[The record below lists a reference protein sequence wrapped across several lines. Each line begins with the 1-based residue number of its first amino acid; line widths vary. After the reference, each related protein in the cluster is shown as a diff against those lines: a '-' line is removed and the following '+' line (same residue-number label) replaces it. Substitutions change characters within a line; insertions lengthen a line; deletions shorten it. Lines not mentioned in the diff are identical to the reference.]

1 VSGRVFPTLT
11 FSILNCLVEDV
22 ERFNRRYVL
31 IAVVGAAGLALGV
44 DKFVLSDGLTS
55 PTSASASQSPSDAGK
70 PAAAK
75 AQQPDAAKSASPA
88 LKLEVYRKTNEAKAP
103 VAQAPRDAM
112 KHQGWIST
120 GSAKDGAAAKA
131 VSPTYKHMFKLT
143 GVAGGA
149 VRLTRTGDPDALKR
163 GQLLRVGQTV
173 NWSKDSGAVVT
184 LVSIATDNQSVVI
197 DVDGERRE
205 VRLFTDANAQSVVR
219 TSNSNATPSENP

>member
-1 VSGRVFPTLT
+1 MNWRGFPTLT
-11 FSILNCLVEDV
+11 LRALNCLVEDV

-31 IAVVGAAGLALGV
+31 FAVVGAAGLALGV

-55 PTSASASQSPSDAGK
+55 PSSASASQAPSDVGT

-75 AQQPDAAKSASPA
+75 AQAQDVAKTASPA
-88 LKLEVYRKTNEAKAP
+88 MKLEVYRKSSDAHTAA
-103 VAQAPRDAM
+103 APRDAM

-120 GSAKDGAAAKA
+120 SSAKDGAATNA

-149 VRLTRTGDPDALKR
+149 VRLSRTGDPELLKR

-173 NWSKDSGAVVT
+173 NWSKESGAVVT
-184 LVSIATDNQSVVI
+184 LVSIAPDNQSVVI
-197 DVDGERRE
+197 EVDGDRRE
-205 VRLFTDANAQSVVR
+205 VRLHTDARPESVVR
-219 TSNSNATPSENP
+219 TSNGSASPSENP

>member
-1 VSGRVFPTLT
+1 M
-11 FSILNCLVEDV
+11 DV

-44 DKFVLSDGLTS
+44 DKFVLSDGLTTPS
-55 PTSASASQSPSDAGK
+55 SASASVAPSAEAK

-75 AQQPDAAKSASPA
+75 AHPQDVAKAASPA
-88 LKLEVYRKTNEAKAP
+88 MKLEVYRKSNEANAN
-103 VAQAPRDAM
+103 VAPRDAM

-120 GSAKDGAAAKA
+120 SSAKDGAATKA
-131 VSPTYKHMFKLT
+131 VAPTYKHIFELT

-149 VRLTRTGDPDALKR
+149 VRLRRTGDPKELQR

-184 LVSIATDNQSVVI
+184 LVSISADNQSVVI

-219 TSNSNATPSENP
+219 TSNGNATPSENR

>member
-1 VSGRVFPTLT
+1 M
-11 FSILNCLVEDV
+11 DV

-55 PTSASASQSPSDAGK
+55 PTSASASQPTTSATS
-70 PAAAK
+70 PAAVK
-75 AQQPDAAKSASPA
+75 AQQQATAKTTSPA
-88 LKLEVYRKTNEAKAP
+88 MKLEVYRKSSEGSAAP
-103 VAQAPRDAM
+103 ASRDAM

-120 GSAKDGAAAKA
+120 SSAKDGAATKA
-131 VSPTYKHMFKLT
+131 VAPVYKHMFELT

-149 VRLTRTGDPDALKR
+149 VRLRRTGDAKELQR

-205 VRLFTDANAQSVVR
+205 VRLFSDANAQSVVR
-219 TSNSNATPSENP
+219 TSSNGAAPSENP

>member
-1 VSGRVFPTLT
+1 M
-11 FSILNCLVEDV
+11 DV

-44 DKFVLSDGLTS
+44 DKFVLSDGLTTPS
-55 PTSASASQSPSDAGK
+55 SASASVAPSAEAK

-75 AQQPDAAKSASPA
+75 AHPQDVAKAASPA
-88 LKLEVYRKTNEAKAP
+88 MKLEVYRKSNEANAN
-103 VAQAPRDAM
+103 VAPRDAM

-120 GSAKDGAAAKA
+120 SSAKDGAATKTVA
-131 VSPTYKHMFKLT
+131 PTYKHIFELT

-149 VRLTRTGDPDALKR
+149 VRLRRTGDPKEMQR

-173 NWSKDSGAVVT
+173 NWSEQSKAVVT
-184 LVSIATDNQSVVI
+184 LVSIAADNQSVVI

-219 TSNSNATPSENP
+219 TSNGNATPSENR